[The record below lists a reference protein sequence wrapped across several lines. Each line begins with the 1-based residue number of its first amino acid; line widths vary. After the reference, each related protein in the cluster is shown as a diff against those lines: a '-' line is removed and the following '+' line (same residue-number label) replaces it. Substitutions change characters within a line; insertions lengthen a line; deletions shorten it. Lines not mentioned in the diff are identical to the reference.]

1 MPSPTRPLPE
11 PAAGPAVAAAADL
24 HGSQLSLP
32 LVGLAPAPGE
42 EPRRITL
49 GDRIVPYLLRRGARR
64 TIGLSIDHRG
74 LRVGAPRRTSLAEVE
89 SLIRRHGAWVV
100 AKLDEWR
107 TRRRPEL
114 LLIRDG
120 TRIPC
125 LGGEIEIRL
134 AVGANRAVWGRAGLA
149 GLPGSVE
156 RGALTLCLK
165 PGMAAGALL
174 EKALRERA
182 RDHFASRLPSFAE
195 QLGVA
200 VPPLALSSA
209 RTRWGSC
216 SSKSGIR
223 LNWRLIHFPEAI
235 IDYVVVHELAHL
247 RHMNHGPRFWSLV
260 EVACPDY
267 RALRSELQRRAAHI
281 PHW

>member
-1 MPSPTRPLPE
+1 MPQNSPLLPD
-11 PAAGPAVAAAADL
+11 GDN
-24 HGSQLSLP
+24 GQLALP
-32 LVGLAPAPGE
+32 LAGVALVAGE

-49 GDRIVPYLLRRGARR
+49 GDRIVPYLLRRGSRR

-89 SLIRRHGAWVV
+89 TLIRKHGEWVV
-100 AKLDEWR
+100 EKLDEWR
-107 TRRRPEL
+107 TRRRPEPL
-114 LLIRDG
+114 RIVDG
-120 TRIPC
+120 VRLPF
-125 LGGEIEIRL
+125 LGGEIGIGL
-134 AVGANRAVWGRAGLA
+134 AVGANRAIWASDR
-149 GLPGSVE
+149 
-156 RGALTLCLK
+156 LTLCLK
-165 PGMAAGALL
+165 PGVAPGPVL

-182 RDHFASRLPSFAE
+182 REHFAGRLAPLAAV
-195 QLGVA
+195 LGVP
-200 VPPLALSSA
+200 VPALALSSA

-216 SSKSGIR
+216 STKSGIR

-260 EVACPDY
+260 EVGCPDY
-267 RALRSELQRRAAHI
+267 RAARVELQRLAAHI

>member
-1 MPSPTRPLPE
+1 MPQNSPPLPE
-11 PAAGPAVAAAADL
+11 TGEAGESA
-24 HGSQLSLP
+24 QLALP
-32 LVGLAPAPGE
+32 LVGVTLAAGE

-49 GDRIVPYLLRRGARR
+49 GDRIVPYLLRRGSRR

-89 SLIRRHGAWVV
+89 TLIRKHGEWVV
-100 AKLDEWR
+100 EKLDEWR
-107 TRRRPEL
+107 TRRRPEPL
-114 LLIRDG
+114 RIVDG
-120 TRIPC
+120 VRLSF
-125 LGGEIEIRL
+125 LGDEIEIGI
-134 AVGANRAVWGRAGLA
+134 AIGANRAIWAPGR
-149 GLPGSVE
+149 
-156 RGALTLCLK
+156 LTLCMK
-165 PGMAAGALL
+165 PGVAPGPVL

-182 RDHFASRLPSFAE
+182 REHFASRLAPLAAVI
-195 QLGVA
+195 GVS
-200 VPPLALSSA
+200 VPALALSSA

-216 SSKSGIR
+216 STKSGIR

-260 EVACPDY
+260 DVGCPDY
-267 RALRSELQRRAAHI
+267 RAARVELQRLAAHI